1 MFARYVPE
9 IAALILN
16 RRKYGGSY
24 NSTEKT
30 LMFSDEYSPVAFLRH
45 IVVCGHIT
53 LESVSN
59 FLKDFLHK
67 DRDDVNVEIV
77 FLHNISPNLE
87 LEAFS
92 KRDTSH
98 RWILQDPLSTLT
110 ISLESRK
117 YFIPAIC
124 QGNIESADACL
135 ILANKYCADPDAEDA
150 SNIMRVISIK
160 NYHPKIRIITQMLQ
174 YHNK

>member
-1 MFARYVPE
+1 MIF
-9 IAALILN
+9 
-16 RRKYGGSY
+16 
-24 NSTEKT
+24 
-30 LMFSDEYSPVAFLRH
+30 RH

-77 FLHNISPNLE
+77 FLHNLGAP
-87 LEAFS
+87 
-92 KRDTSH
+92 
-98 RWILQDPLSTLT
+98 
-110 ISLESRK
+110 
-117 YFIPAIC
+117 
-124 QGNIESADACL
+124 IESADACL

-174 YHNK
+174 YHNKVRRITTQLLLRADC